1 VILCIS
7 KLASSRRNTR
17 KNPENKQTTPVSDPK
32 KILKAR
38 GSLKPTTA
46 VYQLKHPQPK
56 TKNFCDPSTS
66 HSTPPETTNSFL
78 FSSVVKSEILP
89 KTSIEHKGKSS
100 AVNLSVVDI
109 LSTLLSDFLTSPSLE
124 EYTIYSNLTPTG
136 FPDYVSCKYEEP
148 SPRVPIHSSLLLS
161 SPEEAKNLFLVF

>member
-1 VILCIS
+1 
-7 KLASSRRNTR
+7 LASGRRNTR
-17 KNPENKQTTPVSDPK
+17 QNPENKQTTPVSDPE

-56 TKNFCDPSTS
+56 TKISCEHSNS

-89 KTSIEHKGKSS
+89 KTSVRHKGKSP
-100 AVNLSVVDI
+100 AVNLSAVDI
-109 LSTLLSDFLTSPSLE
+109 PLTLLSDFPTSPSLE
-124 EYTIYSNLTPTG
+124 
-136 FPDYVSCKYEEP
+136 
-148 SPRVPIHSSLLLS
+148 
-161 SPEEAKNLFLVF
+161 